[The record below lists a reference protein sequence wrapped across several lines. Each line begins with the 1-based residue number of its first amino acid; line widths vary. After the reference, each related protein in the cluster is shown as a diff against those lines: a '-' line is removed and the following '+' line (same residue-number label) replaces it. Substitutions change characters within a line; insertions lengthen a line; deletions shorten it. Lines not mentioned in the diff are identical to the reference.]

1 DGLLMCMI
9 GLNLITT
16 ESRWNFIGFLFIG
29 FAALCKQNYLII
41 LPFTLVL
48 FGRKKIALNTI
59 FGFSPLLIYVSL
71 ISLYGGLNDLMIQL
85 SGHNELLKVGVYTYL
100 FNPFLYLGFIGL
112 FVYRKLNL
120 DKLYLSVFCLL
131 FACILMLTNHFH
143 GKFGFLFLGIIV
155 GELFYQL
162 KENKSVKI
170 PIIAILLA
178 WSVSIS
184 VGYNTPA
191 LFIGGALSMMF
202 FYSIISTQTKNLNRY
217 TIAILTLLTITF
229 YYTRTHNIY
238 RDLPS
243 KNLTYKLDNLVEGAH
258 RIYTN
263 KNTYD
268 VIKELDSLKKE
279 LPNIVIVPDFTACNI
294 LHSHES
300 KILTEWPNKTEIPN
314 DKILEKITYKIKHD
328 STLVFAI
335 PVFQTALLKDGFTPQ
350 ENGGINYPIV
360 KFTKENYSQKSFSK
374 YFEIIRK

>member
-1 DGLLMCMI
+1 
-9 GLNLITT
+9 
-16 ESRWNFIGFLFIG
+16 
-29 FAALCKQNYLII
+29 
-41 LPFTLVL
+41 
-48 FGRKKIALNTI
+48 
-59 FGFSPLLIYVSL
+59 
-71 ISLYGGLNDLMIQL
+71 
-85 SGHNELLKVGVYTYL
+85 
-100 FNPFLYLGFIGL
+100 
-112 FVYRKLNL
+112 
-120 DKLYLSVFCLL
+120 
-131 FACILMLTNHFH
+131 
-143 GKFGFLFLGIIV
+143 LGIIV

-170 PIIAILLA
+170 PIITILLA

-202 FYSIISTQTKNLNRY
+202 FYSIISTQTKNLNGY
-217 TIAILTLLTITF
+217 TIAILTLLTITL
-229 YYTRTHNIY
+229 YYTRTLNIY

-258 RIYTN
+258 GIYTN

-268 VIKELDSLKKE
+268 VSIAGIGFLKKRTTKYCLLFLIL
-279 LPNIVIVPDFTACNI
+279 LPAIFCI
-294 LHSHES
+294 LIES

-314 DKILEKITYKIKHD
+314 DKILEKTTCKIKHD

-360 KFTKENYSQKSFSK
+360 KLVKENYSQKSFSK
-374 YFEIIRK
+374 YFEIHRK